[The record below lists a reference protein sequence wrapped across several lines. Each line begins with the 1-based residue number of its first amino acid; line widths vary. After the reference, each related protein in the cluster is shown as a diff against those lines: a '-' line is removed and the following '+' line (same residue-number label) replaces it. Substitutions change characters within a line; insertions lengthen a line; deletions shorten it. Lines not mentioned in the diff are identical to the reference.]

1 MRQPQPHT
9 HAKRGEERR
18 LTEHRRLLLGLC
30 LLSARVPSDL
40 SRKGLR
46 RSVEKLIEVLVRD
59 DLVASVDEIDVV
71 RLELEQV
78 GGSSRVAEPLALE
91 DSPYVWKRGAKWRGT
106 GEVGKVE
113 KGRSQLV

>member
-1 MRQPQPHT
+1 
-9 HAKRGEERR
+9 
-18 LTEHRRLLLGLC
+18 
-30 LLSARVPSDL
+30 VPSDL

-78 GGSSRVAEPLALE
+78 GGLVE
-91 DSPYVWKRGAKWRGT
+91 GRGT
-106 GEVGKVE
+106 FGFGRFALCLEERGEVERDGRGW
-113 KGRSQLV
+113 KGGERS